1 MTFLKKIFR
10 PSIRENIQLNHWG
23 TSVSLAKYRNLY
35 MIPEYKPSQTQVL
48 CFFRVW
54 VLLLS
59 TVVVRI
65 ELGNTGQALLGK
77 CSTTGL
83 DTQLCFVLFCFLNE
97 LN

>member
-35 MIPEYKPSQTQVL
+35 MIPEYKLSQTQVL

-65 ELGNTGQALLGK
+65 ELGNRPGLARQVLYHWIRYPAL
-77 CSTTGL
+77 
-83 DTQLCFVLFCFLNE
+83 FVLFCFLNE